1 MILDRGTHLGESSK
15 PDKLLFI
22 SDYPD
27 QGEVTKWGFEAEVI
41 QLNFVGETWYLGLY
55 IGPREE
61 LEE

>member
-1 MILDRGTHLGESSK
+1 MGESSK

-55 IGPREE
+55 IGTREE